1 MSTYEVLDTGMG
13 FLIAWETKSVDGKLM
28 IPMRSR
34 RQWNKP
40 YLELLSD
47 ALNKE
52 PTSMLYLVTL
62 RILCNYEFA
71 VV

>member
-13 FLIAWETKSVDGKLM
+13 FFIAWDTKSVDDKL
-28 IPMRSR
+28 IVPMRSR

-40 YLELLSD
+40 YLQLLSE
-47 ALNKE
+47 ALNNE
-52 PTSMLYLVTL
+52 PKSMLYLVTL

-71 VV
+71 V